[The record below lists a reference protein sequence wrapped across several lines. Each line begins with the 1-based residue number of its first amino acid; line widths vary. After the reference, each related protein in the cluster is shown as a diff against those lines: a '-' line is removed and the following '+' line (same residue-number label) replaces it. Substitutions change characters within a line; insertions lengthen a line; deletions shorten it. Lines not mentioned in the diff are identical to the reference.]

1 MNEELLKIMSKMQK
15 KAVNYKFKSRN
26 KMSFNDDD
34 YYSYWL
40 PFDLDNEVELLGRN
54 KDGIN

>member
-15 KAVNYKFKSRN
+15 KNVNYKFKSRN
-26 KMSFNDDD
+26 KVSFNDDD
-34 YYSYWL
+34 YYSYRL
-40 PFDLDNEVELLGRN
+40 PFDLDNEVELLERN

>member
-26 KMSFNDDD
+26 KVSFNDDD
-34 YYSYWL
+34 YYSY
-40 PFDLDNEVELLGRN
+40 
-54 KDGIN
+54 